1 MAFRELVDG
10 DCGGRNPMLKVASH
24 FTRDQGFRQEL
35 TAPHRHPEARSEDV
49 VRCSILFIHISGH
62 ILCVLFLLPRWFENS
77 WRVFLPHRKLD
88 QEEPLTWI
96 VFFVK

>member
-35 TAPHRHPEARSEDV
+35 PVTHRQHPDTRPEDV
-49 VRCSILFIHISGH
+49 VS
-62 ILCVLFLLPRWFENS
+62 
-77 WRVFLPHRKLD
+77 
-88 QEEPLTWI
+88 
-96 VFFVK
+96 FFQGCNLKK